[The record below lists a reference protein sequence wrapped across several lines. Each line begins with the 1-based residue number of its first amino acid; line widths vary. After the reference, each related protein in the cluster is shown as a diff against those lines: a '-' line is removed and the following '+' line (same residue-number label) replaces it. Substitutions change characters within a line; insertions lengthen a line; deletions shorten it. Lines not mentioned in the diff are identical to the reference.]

1 MSAPTRVGSTVP
13 RPAFPSSSPPPRS
26 SRCQRA
32 RSRGDDP
39 AVWLLPTVALPCFV
53 SLQARSPTPLP
64 AVMAPAA
71 AFVAAA
77 PAFLGRRRHDLGA
90 AATGAPPRWAAA
102 GSGGRGV
109 TAARRPPSLRM
120 AGAAAASSTPPPP
133 PSDAYTPTPAP
144 APSPPAALSPAAAA
158 RRATRAAAL
167 RTARSLD
174 AAAAADTP
182 AFGAAVA
189 AAGLPPLARAGAST
203 LQVNIG
209 LTCNLACRHCHV
221 ESSPSRAETML
232 STVAARVVALATA
245 PGSPV
250 RTVDITG
257 GAPELHAAFRPLVT
271 ALTAAGVRV
280 MDRCNLTVMEVEGQ
294 ADLADFLADHRVD
307 VVASLP
313 CYTADN
319 VEAQRGDGVFDA
331 SIRAL
336 QRLNA
341 RGYGRPGGCRLDLVY
356 NPGGAVL
363 PPPQGSLE
371 DDYRREL
378 RRAFGIEFNSLVA
391 ITNMPIK
398 RFADDLRREGRLSD
412 YLSMLAG
419 AFNADT
425 VERVMCRDMVHVA
438 WDGRVY
444 DCDFNYALEMGLGLP
459 GGGEGTNGGVAPGGG
474 GTGLTIFDIDC
485 VSELVG
491 KRIRTGLHCFGCTA
505 GSGSSCGG
513 ELL

>member
-1 MSAPTRVGSTVP
+1 MAAS
-13 RPAFPSSSPPPRS
+13 PAFATAAGASTFLGTTRRSGGTPLTTTAPASLHHAGAANPPPR
-26 SRCQRA
+26 
-32 RSRGDDP
+32 
-39 AVWLLPTVALPCFV
+39 
-53 SLQARSPTPLP
+53 
-64 AVMAPAA
+64 M
-71 AFVAAA
+71 
-77 PAFLGRRRHDLGA
+77 
-90 AATGAPPRWAAA
+90 
-102 GSGGRGV
+102 
-109 TAARRPPSLRM
+109 TA
-120 AGAAAASSTPPPP
+120 
-133 PSDAYTPTPAP
+133 AYTPTPAP
-144 APSPPAALSPAAAA
+144 TPDPPAALSPAAAA

-174 AAAAADTP
+174 AAAP
-182 AFGAAVA
+182 AGVPSFAAAVVD
-189 AAGLPPLARAGAST
+189 AGLPTLTRAGAST

-221 ESSPSRAETML
+221 ESSPSRSETML

-257 GAPELHAAFRPLVT
+257 GAPELHAAFRPLVS
-271 ALTAAGVRV
+271 ALSAAGVRV

-313 CYTADN
+313 CYTPDN

-363 PPPQGSLE
+363 PPPQEALE
-371 DDYRREL
+371 GDYRREL
-378 RRAFGIEFNSLVA
+378 RRAFGIEFSSLVA

-398 RFADDLRREGRLSD
+398 RFADDLRRDGRLGD
-412 YLSMLAG
+412 YLSLLAG

-425 VERVMCRDMVHVA
+425 VDRVMCRDMVHVA
-438 WDGRVY
+438 WDGRMY
-444 DCDFNYALEMGLGLP
+444 DCDFNYALEMGLGVP
-459 GGGEGTNGGVAPGGG
+459 RGGASADAAAAPAAGA
-474 GTGLTIFDIDC
+474 TGLTVFDVDC

>member
-1 MSAPTRVGSTVP
+1 MDA
-13 RPAFPSSSPPPRS
+13 AF
-26 SRCQRA
+26 
-32 RSRGDDP
+32 
-39 AVWLLPTVALPCFV
+39 
-53 SLQARSPTPLP
+53 
-64 AVMAPAA
+64 MAPAA
-71 AFVAAA
+71 AFAAVPAAA
-77 PAFLGRRRHDLGA
+77 PALVGPRRRPI
-90 AATGAPPRWAAA
+90 T
-102 GSGGRGV
+102 
-109 TAARRPPSLRM
+109 TAARRRWAARSGGRRVAPPPPPPRM
-120 AGAAAASSTPPPP
+120 AAGAAPPAPASAASTPPP
-133 PSDAYTPTPAP
+133 SGAYTPTPAP
-144 APSPPAALSPAAAA
+144 TPTPPAELSPAAAA

-174 AAAAADTP
+174 AAAAAGTP
-182 AFGAAVA
+182 TFGAAVA
-189 AAGLPPLARAGAST
+189 AAGLPPLARAGATT

-221 ESSPSRAETML
+221 ESSPSRAESML
-232 STVAARVVALATA
+232 STVADRVVALATA
-245 PGSPV
+245 LDSPV

-294 ADLADFLADHRVD
+294 ADLADFLAANRVD

-341 RGYGRPGGCRLDLVY
+341 LGYGRPGGCRLDLVY

-371 DDYRREL
+371 EDYRREL

-398 RFADDLRREGRLSD
+398 RFADDLRREGRLSE
-412 YLSMLAG
+412 YLSTLAG

-425 VERVMCRDMVHVA
+425 VNRVMCRDMVHVA

-444 DCDFNYALEMGLGLP
+444 DCDFNYALEMGLSLP
-459 GGGEGTNGGVAPGGG
+459 GVGGAEGAATLAGGA
-474 GTGLTIFDIDC
+474 TGLTVFDIDC

>member
-1 MSAPTRVGSTVP
+1 
-13 RPAFPSSSPPPRS
+13 
-26 SRCQRA
+26 
-32 RSRGDDP
+32 
-39 AVWLLPTVALPCFV
+39 
-53 SLQARSPTPLP
+53 
-64 AVMAPAA
+64 MAPAPTFA
-71 AFVAAA
+71 ASTVAPGLLGSRRHHVAAA
-77 PAFLGRRRHDLGA
+77 TVRR
-90 AATGAPPRWAAA
+90 RWAAI
-102 GSGGRGV
+102 GSGGHRV
-109 TAARRPPSLRM
+109 SSRRPLPRM
-120 AGAAAASSTPPPP
+120 AAEAAPTSAASTPAPF
-133 PSDAYTPTPAP
+133 DVYTPTPAP
-144 APSPPAALSPAAAA
+144 TPSPPSALSPTAAA

-174 AAAAADTP
+174 AAASADTP
-182 AFGAAVA
+182 AFSAAVA
-189 AAGLPPLARAGAST
+189 AAGLPPLTRAGAST

-221 ESSPSRAETML
+221 ESSPSRSQSML

-257 GAPELHAAFRPLVT
+257 GAPELHAAFRPMVT
-271 ALTAAGVRV
+271 ALTAAGVHV

-294 ADLADFLADHRVD
+294 ADLADFLAANRVD

-331 SIRAL
+331 SIRGL

-363 PPPQGSLE
+363 PPPQSALE
-371 DDYRREL
+371 EDYRREL

-412 YLSMLAG
+412 YLSLLAG

-425 VERVMCRDMVHVA
+425 VNRVMCRDMVHVA
-438 WDGRVY
+438 WDGRIY

-459 GGGEGTNGGVAPGGG
+459 GVGREADEATTLAGGT
-474 GTGLTIFDIDC
+474 TGLTVFDVDC

-513 ELL
+513 ELV